1 MSKKDV
7 TLPIEQTS
15 SEPSAQ
21 MAQPSFLQTRQRLL
35 LGIWGGLV
43 ILIIL
48 ALAGIFVTK
57 SGIDFILPLLG
68 VLLVMMFAL
77 VTIVNA
83 SFAWLRGT
91 VLPVLAVV
99 TALIIGSIIIAL
111 TDPLVLA
118 SAGNFLEDPTTVLHH
133 AWDAVSLAYQAL
145 FEGALGSPAKITAG
159 LESWLVD
166 GNAKPLL
173 SAIRPLS
180 ESITKS
186 IPYILAGLSVA
197 LGFRAGLFNIG
208 AEGQF
213 VVGGLSA
220 VCLLYTSPSPRD

>member
-83 SFAWLRGT
+83 SFAWQLPRGPDHGFT
-91 VLPVLAVV
+91 
-99 TALIIGSIIIAL
+99 SR
-111 TDPLVLA
+111 
-118 SAGNFLEDPTTVLHH
+118 
-133 AWDAVSLAYQAL
+133 
-145 FEGALGSPAKITAG
+145 LGCS
-159 LESWLVD
+159 
-166 GNAKPLL
+166 
-173 SAIRPLS
+173 
-180 ESITKS
+180 
-186 IPYILAGLSVA
+186 
-197 LGFRAGLFNIG
+197 
-208 AEGQF
+208 
-213 VVGGLSA
+213 
-220 VCLLYTSPSPRD
+220 